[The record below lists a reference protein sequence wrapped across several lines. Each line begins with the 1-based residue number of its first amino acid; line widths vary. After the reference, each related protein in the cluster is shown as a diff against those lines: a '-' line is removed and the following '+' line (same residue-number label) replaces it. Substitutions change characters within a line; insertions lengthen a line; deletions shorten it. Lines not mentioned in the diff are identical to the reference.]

1 MAIFWLILFAVL
13 LVIELMTMGLTTI
26 WFAGGALL
34 SALIAW
40 IGGPVWLQITVF
52 VVVSVV
58 LLIFTRP
65 IAVKYFNKNRTNT
78 NADRAIGEQAV
89 VTERIDNLNGTG
101 RVKIKGVDWS
111 ARAVEDEKIF
121 EVDETVTVE
130 KIEGVKAIVK

>member
-34 SALIAW
+34 SALVAW
-40 IGGPVWLQITVF
+40 IGGPLWLQIAVF

-65 IAVKYFNKNRTNT
+65 IAVQYFNKNRTST

-89 VTERIDNLNGTG
+89 VSEKIDNLNGTG

-111 ARAVEDEKIF
+111 ARAAEDKQTF
-121 EVDETVTVE
+121 EIGETVTVDR
-130 KIEGVKAIVK
+130 IEGVKAIVK

>member
-13 LVIELMTMGLTTI
+13 LVIELVTMGLTTI

-34 SALIAW
+34 AALIAW
-40 IGGPVWLQITVF
+40 IGGPLWLQITVF
-52 VVVSVV
+52 IVVSVL

-65 IAVKYFNKNRTNT
+65 IAMQYFNRNRTAT

-89 VTERIDNLNGTG
+89 VTEKVDNLNGSG

-111 ARAVEDEKIF
+111 ARALEDEKTF
-121 EVDETVTVE
+121 EIGETVEVE
-130 KIEGVKAIVK
+130 RIDGVKAIVK